1 MKGKTV
7 YLFPN
12 LFTSANL
19 LVGFYSVILS
29 AKGNFYGAAIA
40 IVLAVV
46 FDNLDGKVARLVRAT
61 SSFGFEYDSLADLV
75 SFGVAPAVL
84 FYSLFYSSNGNLSI
98 VVSMVYLLAGA
109 LRLAKFN
116 ITKHSD
122 RFFGLPI
129 PGAALVV
136 ASCTL
141 IFYQFSLN
149 AYKELFILPMLVV
162 SYLMISNIRYEGF
175 KDITISRKLSLFLF
189 TTTTIAIILVAMR
202 PTIAIPAI
210 SFAYLISGPVELAVK
225 LFKHR
230 RKIKEADCA
239 LEEEKDA

>member
-19 LVGFYSVILS
+19 LVGFYSIILS
-29 AKGNFYGAAIA
+29 ARGDFYGAAIA

-46 FDNLDGKVARLVRAT
+46 FDNLDGKIARLVGAT
-61 SSFGFEYDSLADLV
+61 SRFGFEYDSLSDLV
-75 SFGVAPAVL
+75 SFGVAPAIL
-84 FYSLFYSSNGNLSI
+84 FYSLFYSAKGNLGI
-98 VVSMVYLLAGA
+98 VVSMVYLLSGA

-136 ASCTL
+136 ASSVL
-141 IFYQFSLN
+141 LFYQFSLVS
-149 AYKELFILPMLVV
+149 YKELFMLPVLAA

-175 KDITISRKLSLFLF
+175 KDITMSRKLSLFLF
-189 TTTTIAIILVAMR
+189 TTTTIAIILVALR
-202 PTIAIPAI
+202 PKIVIPAI
-210 SFAYLISGPVELAVK
+210 SFVYLISGPMELAVK

-230 RKIKEADCA
+230 RKIVGSNRTK
-239 LEEEKDA
+239 EEKDV